1 MLTEI
6 EILHQ
11 LQQIDSGDVWVY
23 YDGNPEWFDDVV
35 YKCTNGWTINA
46 NIRRGAFNYIDQI
59 TTPDGR
65 TADFDQIAKMP
76 SVYSGW
82 YPADEDHWGLK
93 RPEPID
99 WSVYLKEY
107 APAKGMVGAMIQS
120 QKRLAKASAYVEA
133 VAFNRALF
141 SLRLRSAW
149 HHACA
154 IFFYGLAAR

>member
-65 TADFDQIAKMP
+65 TADFDQIAKGMP
-76 SVYSGW
+76 ERLQRAGIRRMRITGVLSGQSRST
-82 YPADEDHWGLK
+82 GRCISRK
-93 RPEPID
+93 TRQRRG
-99 WSVYLKEY
+99 WS
-107 APAKGMVGAMIQS
+107 
-120 QKRLAKASAYVEA
+120 
-133 VAFNRALF
+133 
-141 SLRLRSAW
+141 
-149 HHACA
+149 
-154 IFFYGLAAR
+154 AR